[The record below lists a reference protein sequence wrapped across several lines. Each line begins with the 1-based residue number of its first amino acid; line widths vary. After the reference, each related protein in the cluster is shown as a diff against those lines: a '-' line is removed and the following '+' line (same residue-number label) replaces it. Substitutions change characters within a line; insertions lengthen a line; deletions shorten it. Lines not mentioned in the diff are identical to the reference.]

1 MQHSW
6 NGAADLTK
14 EGGVYNLNVQVADGD
29 VNVER
34 AVNVSPCDIEVEVE
48 RSRASGAS
56 GR

>member
-14 EGGVYNLNVQVADGD
+14 EGGVYNLNVQVAGGD